1 MTKEIVV
8 SDPLL
13 DGIES
18 LLTILLTEAKANERE
33 MTDDE
38 GKVITM
44 PAVSFEER
52 LKLVATC
59 TKFLESKVKLVPP
72 PPEKPSDF
80 EEMMNGKN
88 GTPIGE
94 GNTGE
99 KAKAKRGRPPR
110 NRLPESQF
118 DPDNGRVGGAILQ
131 SDDGS
136 TGHASNGHAAAS
148 PFWGDAGDD
157 AGNAGNA

>member
-1 MTKEIVV
+1 VIKEIVV

-18 LLTILLTEAKANERE
+18 LLTVLLTEAKASVRE
-33 MTDDE
+33 ITDDD
-38 GKVITM
+38 GKVIKT

-59 TKFLESKVKLVPP
+59 TKFLESKVKIIPP

-80 EEMMNGKN
+80 EEMLNGN
-88 GTPIGE
+88 HGTAVSTENPGQK
-94 GNTGE
+94 TG
-99 KAKAKRGRPPR
+99 KKRGRP
-110 NRLPESQF
+110 RLPESQF
-118 DPDNGRVGGAILQ
+118 DPSNGRTGGPVIQ
-131 SDDGS
+131 PDSGS
-136 TGHASNGHAAAS
+136 FSGSHSLAANGSIAA

-157 AGNAGNA
+157 VGNPGNA